1 MSIGIYRVIQSSPS
15 VTWRQEPSLTNMCR
29 TRQICVPVES
39 NSEYPYNLKD
49 IGWFEM
55 RNRNNRGWEEK
66 RESIAP
72 LPKDLGQVA
81 DKLCE
86 TALEDAKAQVHPLLR
101 SADLNRLGQRMEF
114 VKAFKLALERRIAQR
129 LALWQPDVQAVFQ
142 FEESWMESR
151 NSWDGSIHLL
161 VKVPRL
167 SNAVKVMG
175 KALDKS
181 LLKYL
186 KQLGW
191 PRFQKRHTILEIQQV
206 TPDELR
212 HGSSYGAMFH
222 AVYSVPVK
230 VWPQKR
236 RSG

>member
-1 MSIGIYRVIQSSPS
+1 
-15 VTWRQEPSLTNMCR
+15 
-29 TRQICVPVES
+29 
-39 NSEYPYNLKD
+39 
-49 IGWFEM
+49 M
-55 RNRNNRGWEEK
+55 RNINSRGWERKVEQTV
-66 RESIAP
+66 P
-72 LPKDLGQVA
+72 LPKDLGQLTN
-81 DKLCE
+81 KLCE
-86 TALEDAKAQVHPLLR
+86 SAIEDAKAQMHPLLR
-101 SADLNRLGQRMEF
+101 SADLHRLGQRAEF

-167 SNAVKVMG
+167 SNAIKLMG
-175 KALDKS
+175 IALDKS

-191 PRFQKRHTILEIQQV
+191 TRFQKRQTVLEVQQV
-206 TPDELR
+206 TPYEIR
-212 HGSSYGAMFH
+212 HGISYGAMFY
-222 AVYSVPVK
+222 AFYSVPVK
-230 VWPQKR
+230 VWPLNR